1 MCCPPA
7 PLPAPA
13 YLSHTAAARG
23 YLCRGHAL
31 ADPSGPV
38 LPPALLQ
45 FQCHCEKIWYS
56 VVRCRVV
63 DAQGMP
69 LPIPW

>member
-1 MCCPPA
+1 MVVLPACPPPGA
-7 PLPAPA
+7 CLFKPHRRRLRFLPLTCPN
-13 YLSHTAAARG
+13 
-23 YLCRGHAL
+23 
-31 ADPSGPV
+31 PSGPV

-69 LPIPW
+69 LPTPW

>member
-1 MCCPPA
+1 MPCRPLWPFPA
-7 PLPAPA
+7 P
-13 YLSHTAAARG
+13 
-23 YLCRGHAL
+23 C
-31 ADPSGPV
+31 
-38 LPPALLQ
+38 LQ